1 MSIYYEDYFI
11 DRLGKLEVF
20 IKLEGDYCLLLM
32 GGRAETQQAREVH
45 ALLLVTGIISNEKKY
60 NFIVDLSKVRYLS
73 STALG
78 MISQLAQIKKDKFV
92 ICGADSACRKGLS
105 SVGVS
110 TGDDV
115 ESVLFEENISAVLD
129 EYAFPRELKERVL
142 SAIDKLQEPHQPDL
156 REAAIVASYLK
167 ETDDKA
173 VAAAMS
179 KMERFM
185 KEAFNS
191 ERLLIP
197 AKNEFS
203 VCTFIYLRRLLRS
216 IDRYSKEPTQYYY
229 DEDTV
234 EILAKELTE
243 NAVRWAYP
251 SREGIIELNYSLNA
265 KYLVVF
271 FCDYGVGYR
280 EKKLRGI
287 FRAGGKGLKRIR
299 NVIDGYLTVISP
311 APVISKKTRN
321 EITAEFSSMVP
332 GKGTFIIMMIPRL
345 PRVPRQKK

>member
-20 IKLEGDYCLLLM
+20 IKLESDYCLLLM

-78 MISQLAQIKKDKFV
+78 MISQLAKIKKKELI
-92 ICGADSACRKGLS
+92 ICGADSGCSKGLS
-105 SVGVS
+105 SVGVFA
-110 TGDDV
+110 D
-115 ESVLFEENISAVLD
+115 EEERVSYTAEISAVL
-129 EYAFPRELKERVL
+129 EERNFSVELKERVVG
-142 SAIDKLQEPHQPDL
+142 AIDSLQEPHQPDL

-167 ETDDKA
+167 NTDDKA
-173 VAAAMS
+173 VAAEMHN
-179 KMERFM
+179 MERYI

-197 AKNEFS
+197 AKNVYS
-203 VCTFIYLRRLLRS
+203 VCSFIYLRRLLRA
-216 IDRYSKEPTQYYY
+216 IGRYSKEPTQYYY

-243 NAVRWAYP
+243 NAVRWAYR
-251 SREGIIELNYSLNA
+251 SGDGVIELNYSVND

-271 FCDYGVGYR
+271 FSDYGSGYR
-280 EKKLRGI
+280 EKKIRGI

-299 NVIDGYLTVISP
+299 GVIDGYLTVISP
-311 APVISKKTRN
+311 APIISKQMRE
-321 EITAEFSSMVP
+321 EIATDFSTMVP
-332 GKGTFIIMMIPRL
+332 GKGTLVILMIPKL
-345 PRVPRQKK
+345 PRAPRQSD